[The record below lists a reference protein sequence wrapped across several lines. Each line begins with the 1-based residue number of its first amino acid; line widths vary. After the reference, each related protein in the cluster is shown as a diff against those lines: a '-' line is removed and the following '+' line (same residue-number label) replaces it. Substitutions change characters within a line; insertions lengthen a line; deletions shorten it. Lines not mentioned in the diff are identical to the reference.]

1 MKLFKR
7 KEERRKI
14 TNRSNVIQ
22 YDDMGYPLR
31 LVIVDEKEQI
41 WIDTCE
47 EEGDVVL
54 NWKTIKHNSHILR
67 SSTIGIYCDS
77 TISANLALQSH
88 PDGSQIPS
96 NFTH

>member
-7 KEERRKI
+7 KEEIRKI

-31 LVIVDEKEQI
+31 LVIVDDKEQI

-54 NWKTIKHNSHILR
+54 NWKNHNAQ
-67 SSTIGIYCDS
+67 SSRI
-77 TISANLALQSH
+77 AQ
-88 PDGSQIPS
+88 
-96 NFTH
+96 